1 MGDTINPNT
10 QQESTPQAVDASFGQ
25 GADQHFNA
33 QPMYATTPA
42 AEKLRSDASTARLLS
57 FLSFLFGGLLLSGGM
72 WFWTSKMMQE
82 ASALDAPLDVVE
94 QVRSAQS
101 SARTCS
107 FIHIAIVV
115 GVLLLVFFFII
126 LGLLASQ

>member
-1 MGDTINPNT
+1 
-10 QQESTPQAVDASFGQ
+10 
-25 GADQHFNA
+25 
-33 QPMYATTPA
+33 
-42 AEKLRSDASTARLLS
+42 
-57 FLSFLFGGLLLSGGM
+57 M

-82 ASALDAPLDVVE
+82 ASALGAPLDVVE

-101 SARTCS
+101 SARICS

-115 GVLLLVFFFII
+115 GVFLLVFFFII